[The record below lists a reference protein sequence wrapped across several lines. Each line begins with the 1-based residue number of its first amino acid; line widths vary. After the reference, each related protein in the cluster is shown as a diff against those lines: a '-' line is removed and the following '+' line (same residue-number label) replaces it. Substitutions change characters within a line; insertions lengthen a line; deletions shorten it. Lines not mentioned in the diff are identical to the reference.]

1 MAFAELRSNFAPPGC
16 GRAPQPSRGVCSYSL
31 QVVVCLPQEPGLCG
45 RLTLVQFQLPTSSSP
60 SSFQAS
66 IALNVCV
73 WRVSAVR
80 ANRAV
85 QIPTLGP
92 GPAPPTT
99 SEALSPAQAPC
110 PHPAPRLLLLLSAQS
125 LTGTRAESI
134 STPACPPLPPC
145 VILSGSGTRWRPGNP
160 RLSPTLASSFFCSE
174 EGSGCP

>member
-1 MAFAELRSNFAPPGC
+1 MGNVSFSDGLCHQLALAELRSNFAPPGC
-16 GRAPQPSRGVCSYSL
+16 GRAPQPSRGVCSYSCYSL

-85 QIPTLGP
+85 QIPNLGP

-99 SEALSPAQAPC
+99 SEALSPAQAPQ
-110 PHPAPRLLLLLSAQS
+110 PHRAPGLLLLLPSV
-125 LTGTRAESI
+125 L
-134 STPACPPLPPC
+134 
-145 VILSGSGTRWRPGNP
+145 
-160 RLSPTLASSFFCSE
+160 
-174 EGSGCP
+174 